1 MTRRVAKLE
10 NELKDSLRQREDLE
24 PLVEFVNSIKS
35 RDELEVFLDLFKDS
49 SVIRFPEHSMRLI
62 LDVSED
68 KRVII
73 TEIFQKVFE
82 ELSKQT
88 PSIIL
93 KHVEKKGDI

>member
-1 MTRRVAKLE
+1 MTRRVAELE
-10 NELKDSLRQREDLE
+10 TELKDSLRQREGLE
-24 PLVEFVNSIKS
+24 PLVEFVNSFKR
-35 RDELEVFLDLFKDS
+35 RDELEMFLDLFKDS
-49 SVIRFPEHSMRLI
+49 SVIRFPEHDMRLI

-88 PSIIL
+88 LSIIL
-93 KHVEKKGDI
+93 KPVETKGDL

>member
-1 MTRRVAKLE
+1 MAKLE